1 MNSTADQSHQKRLV
15 AAAIEASIRIA
26 VIGALVFWCF
36 RIIAPFVMILT
47 WGVIIAVAVY
57 PAYGKIKTAFKGRKG
72 LAATTMTIGLLLILL
87 IPSLLMA
94 RTLIEGIHG
103 LVQALQGGTLRIPP
117 PPEGVS
123 AWPIIGKQV
132 AAVWTMASENLQD
145 VIKQL
150 GPEAV
155 EAGKW
160 LLGSAGSV
168 GGAMLMFV
176 ASVIIAGVFLAYS
189 EKGIGFANKLAV
201 RLAGERGGEFVTAAE
216 TTVRSVAVGV
226 LGIAFIQA
234 SLAGVGMMIAGIP
247 GAGFWAFL
255 CLILSITQI
264 GGLPVLIPA
273 SIYMFATAD
282 TLPAVVFTVY
292 SLSIGFIDNIL
303 KPMLLGRGADVP
315 MLVVLLGS
323 LGGLIVSG
331 VVGLF
336 VGAVIFTLGYKL
348 FLVWLGGNS

>member
-1 MNSTADQSHQKRLV
+1 MIVTSDQKSFVH
-15 AAAIEASIRIA
+15 AAIEVCIRIA

-57 PAYGKIKTAFKGRKG
+57 PAYGKIRTAFKGRKG
-72 LAATTMTIGLLLILL
+72 LAATTMTIGLLLVLL

-94 RTLIEGIHG
+94 KTLVEGIQG
-103 LVQALQGGTLRIPP
+103 LVQGLQDGTLRIPL

-123 AWPIIGKQV
+123 SWPVIGKQL
-132 AAVWTMASENLQD
+132 AGVWTMASENLQD
-145 VIKQL
+145 VVKQF
-150 GPEAV
+150 GPQAV

-160 LLGSAGSV
+160 LLGSAASV
-168 GGAMLMFV
+168 GGAMIMFV
-176 ASVIIAGVFLAYS
+176 ASVIISGAFLAYS
-189 EKGIGFANKLAV
+189 EQGIGFANKLAI
-201 RLAGERGGEFVTAAE
+201 RLAGEQGGEFVQAAE
-216 TTVRSVAVGV
+216 STVRSVAVGV

-234 SLAGVGMMIAGIP
+234 ALAGVGMMIAGIP
-247 GAGFWAFL
+247 GAGFWAFI

-282 TLPAVVFTVY
+282 TLSAVVFTIY
-292 SLSIGFIDNIL
+292 ALSIGFVDNIL
-303 KPMLLGRGADVP
+303 RPLLLGRGADVP

-348 FLVWLGGNS
+348 FLIWLDGNS